1 MQNWVLYNLSPNS
14 PAVLGVRDELTP
26 EIEVIK
32 NHLAKLT
39 LENIPYTGYSK
50 QQKKE
55 QWEMQCTPWS
65 GLAKTYGVQDGEKMM
80 GDSGDNT

>member
-1 MQNWVLYNLSPNS
+1 
-14 PAVLGVRDELTP
+14 LGVRDELTP

-50 QQKKE
+50 
-55 QWEMQCTPWS
+55 
-65 GLAKTYGVQDGEKMM
+65 
-80 GDSGDNT
+80 